1 MHRIA
6 LAPCS
11 PFSVSDTLLRESA
24 ILARELG
31 VRLHTHL
38 AETKDEE
45 DYTLEKY
52 GMRPLEYMQSLGW
65 VGSDVWYAH
74 GIHFNSEELKV
85 LAETGTGVAHCPTS
99 NMNLSSGVARVPE
112 MLELGIPVGLG
123 VDGAASNN
131 GTNLLEEIRVGY
143 LLHRLNSAD
152 NDVTGYQMLKLAT
165 IGGAR
170 VLGREKENGS
180 IEVGKCADILLM
192 NVNRLDLV
200 GAYYDPKS
208 ILATVGLKGYM
219 DYTIINGKVTVREG
233 ELVGIEEK
241 QLIADANKEVV
252 RFLQD

>member
-1 MHRIA
+1 M
-6 LAPCS
+6 
-11 PFSVSDTLLRESA
+11 
-24 ILARELG
+24 
-31 VRLHTHL
+31 
-38 AETKDEE
+38 
-45 DYTLEKY
+45 
-52 GMRPLEYMQSLGW
+52 
-65 VGSDVWYAH
+65 
-74 GIHFNSEELKV
+74 
-85 LAETGTGVAHCPTS
+85 
-99 NMNLSSGVARVPE
+99 
-112 MLELGIPVGLG
+112 
-123 VDGAASNN
+123 
-131 GTNLLEEIRVGY
+131 LEEIRVGY

-152 NDVTGYQMLKLAT
+152 NDVTAYQMLKLAT

-170 VLGREKENGS
+170 VLGREKEIGS